1 MPEND
6 VVILRI
12 QVLIYDDENNY
23 GDFKD
28 DDKSGNKYCDFLNW
42 SPYIPILG
50 TIKIGHPWIWNI
62 SAAALAGLPWC
73 C

>member
-1 MPEND
+1 MMIRRSNVDSVKINMQEND

-28 DDKSGNKYCDFLNW
+28 DENGNKYCDF
-42 SPYIPILG
+42 II
-50 TIKIGHPWIWNI
+50 
-62 SAAALAGLPWC
+62 
-73 C
+73 